1 MSDDL
6 HAAFGSASHDEIR
19 TIIKDAVNAAI
30 EEAFERIGIDASD
43 QAARAEVRKDMEA
56 IRKFR
61 AMWDNAAKKIG
72 NAVLALMLVGAAALA
87 ALGVSIQAKGMK

>member
-1 MSDDL
+1 MSDDHS
-6 HAAFGSASHDEIR
+6 HAAPGLMTRDEF
-19 TIIKDAVNAAI
+19 KAVVREVLH
-30 EEAFERIGIDASD
+30 EELELLGFDASD
-43 QAARAEVRKDMEA
+43 AAARAEVRKDMEA

>member
-1 MSDDL
+1 MSDDHSHGPSGPMTRDEFKAVVREVL
-6 HAAFGSASHDEIR
+6 H
-19 TIIKDAVNAAI
+19 
-30 EEAFERIGIDASD
+30 EEFELLGFDASD
-43 QAARAEVRKDMEA
+43 VAARAEVRKDMEA